1 MRYGSK
7 GIKMK
12 RIMIFVAFMFLP
24 CVCIALTMCV
34 RDSAMVVSLEP
45 AVAGLSYVADEE
57 EMVWATTFSY
67 GTIYGD
73 ATCLSVAPSGT
84 QGVYTNVNGA
94 MLSDGEDLVQR
105 VDGGYCWCRITHPVL
120 SRWVFNYTYQSSSE
134 CLLYCAKNCGASAQH
149 GIALRK
155 GLFGSVGK

>member
-57 EMVWATTFSY
+57 EMAWLLLKQRNRRRVKVRIGAL
-67 GTIYGD
+67 IAVAID
-73 ATCLSVAPSGT
+73 ANLNPSFVT
-84 QGVYTNVNGA
+84 
-94 MLSDGEDLVQR
+94 
-105 VDGGYCWCRITHPVL
+105 
-120 SRWVFNYTYQSSSE
+120 
-134 CLLYCAKNCGASAQH
+134 
-149 GIALRK
+149 
-155 GLFGSVGK
+155 